1 MKEAVINKTPIDR
14 EKLSQELEDMLRPFG
29 LCYRY
34 SGYPGF
40 IDAILLAVENPQ
52 RLSCVSK
59 EIYAPVAAKY
69 GLNPINV
76 ERNIRTMVDACWYDG
91 DRELIQRICHRKHK
105 PSNGAFLAGLYSHLA
120 RQLHLMDKPACRAAA
135 AAEKSGKGSGD
146 F

>member
-1 MKEAVINKTPIDR
+1 MYQHLISAVLDRIGGNVCYMGYGYCLTGLEYMLVSRKGHFRITSDIYPIIAEAHNT
-14 EKLSQELEDMLRPFG
+14 S
-29 LCYRY
+29 
-34 SGYPGF
+34 
-40 IDAILLAVENPQ
+40 
-52 RLSCVSK
+52 VS
-59 EIYAPVAAKY
+59 
-69 GLNPINV
+69 NV

>member
-76 ERNIRTMVDACWYDG
+76 ERNIRTIRDVIMKNYGALFLEQISCCRRWHNCVPYPG
-91 DRELIQRICHRKHK
+91 ELLEVISSYLRHR
-105 PSNGAFLAGLYSHLA
+105 L
-120 RQLHLMDKPACRAAA
+120 
-135 AAEKSGKGSGD
+135 
-146 F
+146 

>member
-76 ERNIRTMVDACWYDG
+76 ERNIRTIRDVIMKNDG
-91 DRELIQRICHRKHK
+91 ALFLEQISGCRRWHNCIPYPGELLEVISSYLRHR
-105 PSNGAFLAGLYSHLA
+105 L
-120 RQLHLMDKPACRAAA
+120 
-135 AAEKSGKGSGD
+135 
-146 F
+146 